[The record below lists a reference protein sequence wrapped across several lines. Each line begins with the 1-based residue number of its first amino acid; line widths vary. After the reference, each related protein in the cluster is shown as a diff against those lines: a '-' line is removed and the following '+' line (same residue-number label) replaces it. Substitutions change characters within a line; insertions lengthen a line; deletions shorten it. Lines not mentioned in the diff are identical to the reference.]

1 MRALFSRRCPGRAVE
16 LLILVA
22 LVALATSTGCG
33 NGANITL
40 LGTMSTTDP
49 AATNGD
55 GTTDNWTDLTS
66 DPKGFAIG
74 IQSAILTGADG
85 SSFTIF
91 DQGTDPNNALFERFY
106 ETPATIRMGSNSDIG
121 NGTYDTLELKLVYYE
136 ADVNVFDD
144 TGTQNTRRL
153 RVYFQN
159 YKENLSINSQ
169 TVSPFDQLISSSNF
183 TNLPTSGTGSEL
195 GSTGQNQD
203 LNWIDPA
210 NGSLCPTRNACN
222 GGIPYQV
229 PTTVFPSYPVV
240 KIDLG
245 SNDIVVNSDT
255 DTTFNL
261 TLTFN
266 VGGLFFYDNTD
277 TDTNFN
283 YLLPPP
289 PASPSSY
296 DGKIEAACTLSNC
309 SSGSGN
315 KQEADFWI
323 GPPQFSVDVTS
334 Q

>member
-1 MRALFSRRCPGRAVE
+1 MRVPFFLRCRGQCVE
-16 LLILVA
+16 LLILVG
-22 LVALATSTGCG
+22 LIALATSTGCSS
-33 NGANITL
+33 GANITL
-40 LGTMSTTDP
+40 LGTMSTSDP

-55 GTTDNWTDLTS
+55 GNTDNWTDETS
-66 DPKGFAIG
+66 NPVGFAIG
-74 IQSAILTGADG
+74 IQSAILTGSDG

-91 DQGTDPNNALFERFY
+91 DQGSDPNNALFERFY
-106 ETPATIRMGSNSDIG
+106 ESPATIRMGSNSDIG

-136 ADVNVFDD
+136 ADVNVYD
-144 TGTQNTRRL
+144 TSATPNPRRL
-153 RVYFQN
+153 RVYFQDYN
-159 YKENLSINSQ
+159 EKLTSNNQ
-169 TVSPFDQLISSSNF
+169 AVSPFDQLLSSSNF
-183 TNLPTSGTGSEL
+183 TTLPTTGTGSEL
-195 GSTGQNQD
+195 GAGAQD
-203 LNWIDPA
+203 LNWIHPA
-210 NGSLCPTRNACN
+210 DGSPCPTRSACN
-222 GGIPYQV
+222 GGVPYQV
-229 PTTVFPSYPVV
+229 PTTVFPGYPVV

-245 SNDIVVNSDT
+245 SNNIVVDSST
-255 DTTFNL
+255 DSTFNL

-277 TDTNFN
+277 SDTNFN
-283 YLLPPP
+283 YLVPLP

>member
-1 MRALFSRRCPGRAVE
+1 MRTLFPHRCPGRCAE
-16 LLILVA
+16 LLILVV
-22 LVALATSTGCG
+22 LVALATSTGCS

-55 GTTDNWTDLTS
+55 GNTDNWTDLTS
-66 DPKGFAIG
+66 NPTGFAIG
-74 IQSAILTGADG
+74 IQSAILTGSDG

-91 DQGTDPNNALFERFY
+91 DQGTDPNKALFERFY
-106 ETPATIRMGSNSDIG
+106 ETPTTIRMGSNSDIS

-136 ADVNVFDD
+136 ADVNVYNDS
-144 TGTQNTRRL
+144 GTPNPRRL
-153 RVYFQN
+153 RVYFQDYN
-159 YKENLSINSQ
+159 EKLIANSPA
-169 TVSPFDQLISSSNF
+169 VSPFDQLISSSNF
-183 TNLPTSGTGSEL
+183 TDVPTTGTGSEL
-195 GSTGQNQD
+195 GSTGQN
-203 LNWIDPA
+203 LMWIDPA
-210 NGSLCPTRNACN
+210 NGDLCPTRNTCN

-229 PTTVFPSYPVV
+229 PTTVFPEYPVV

-245 SNDIVVNSDT
+245 GNDIVVNSDT

-277 TDTNFN
+277 ADTNFN
-283 YLLPPP
+283 FLLPLP